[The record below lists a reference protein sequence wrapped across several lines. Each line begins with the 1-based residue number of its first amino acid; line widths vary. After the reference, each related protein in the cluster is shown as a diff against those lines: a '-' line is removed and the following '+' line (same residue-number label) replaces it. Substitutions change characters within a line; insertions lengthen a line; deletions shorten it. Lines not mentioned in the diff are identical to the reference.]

1 MAAMDAQGLP
11 SEPGVRAPI
20 WQVGPYVPAK
30 GALLLFELALR
41 AFWSNTSLAV
51 PVLLFTGLSSMASLI
66 SVITLVGLLAYLT
79 STGYLRV
86 LVDAVMAFDL
96 GRLLSI
102 LASPGVLWA
111 LIVLLAV
118 SLAGSIFMG
127 ALASAFSYSGLYRMA
142 EELLAK
148 GRTNLSTFLEGMSK
162 NWRRLFPAALVVK
175 TMTDIPTWL
184 MVLFIF
190 YRALSTAAL
199 TPTSPAFLFEALALI
214 ILLLVYLIS
223 VLLLTFY
230 VLVAAALRPDLGLLA
245 CFKASFRT
253 LARKPGDTL
262 LLIIF
267 EAALRAGLAFLANL
281 LMLVSVDLTSLVS
294 LVILLVLEPVFQ
306 VARVGIFMQAEDSTV
321 YLEPAE
327 WKIRAGIS
335 RSFHEGFKS
344 LRSFLSAPENISL
357 VLWAI
362 LPMAVGVVLG
372 VLVGSMEDLRYA
384 VRALGFLRPGLMN
397 PSVRWPYGLPTSF
410 YIAFYNWR
418 LAISSAT
425 SGILAGVPVLLFLFA
440 NGLVIGLVGALIGDP
455 AMALAALLPHG
466 VVEMPAFLLASACGL
481 RMGLAYRAFL
491 KGQIDLDKLASV
503 VRSCIYALV
512 GLLPLFV
519 LAGLIE
525 GLVTPQVMSAF
536 GWA

>member
-66 SVITLVGLLAYLT
+66 SVVALVGILAYLA
-79 STGYLRV
+79 SAGYLRA
-86 LVDAVMAFDL
+86 LVDAITAFDL
-96 GRLLSI
+96 GALLAVLS
-102 LASPGVLWA
+102 SPGVLRA
-111 LIVLLAV
+111 LLALLAV
-118 SLAGSIFMG
+118 SLASGIFLG

-142 EELLAK
+142 EELLSE
-148 GRTNLSTFLEGMSK
+148 GRTSLRTFLDGMAEGWK
-162 NWRRLFPAALVVK
+162 RLFPAALIVE
-175 TMTDIPTWL
+175 TMTVVPAWL
-184 MVLFIF
+184 VLLFIF
-190 YRALSTAAL
+190 YRAFPTAGL
-199 TPTSPAFLFEALALI
+199 GLTSPAFFLQALATT
-214 ILLLVYLIS
+214 ILLLIYLVS
-223 VLLLTFY
+223 VFLLTFY
-230 VLVAAALRPDLGLLA
+230 VLVAAALRPELGLLA

-262 LLIIF
+262 LLILF
-267 EAALRAGLAFLANL
+267 EAALRAGLTFLANL
-281 LMLVSVDLTSLVS
+281 LMSVSVDLTSLTS

-306 VARVGIFMQAEDSTV
+306 VARVGIFVQAEGGTV
-321 YLEPAE
+321 HLGPAS
-327 WKIRAGIS
+327 WAVKASIS
-335 RSFHEGFKS
+335 RSFREGFRS
-344 LRSFLSAPENISL
+344 LRAFLSEPGSLKL
-357 VLWAI
+357 VLWAT
-362 LPMAVGVVLG
+362 LPLAVGLALG
-372 VLVGSMEDLRYA
+372 SIVGSMEDIRYA
-384 VRALGFLRPGLMN
+384 VRALGFLRPGLIN
-397 PSVRWPYGLPTSF
+397 PRMRWPYGLPTSF

-491 KGQIDLDKLASV
+491 KGQIDLDKFASV